1 MFGQPVRSVRMAL
14 QSAKNSLLE
23 PLLNRCT
30 NSPAVALD
38 AAKNEAPPQSLCP
51 EPSAGLAKASLV
63 QAYTCSGQT
72 QEKEELSNLAKGED
86 VKGASWD
93 KLIQPLGR
101 GSFDNLA
108 FVRAVVERGYAGPIG
123 LQCYGISIPA
133 EEHLEE
139 SLKVWR
145 NIRRESILQLGTLA
159 LT

>member
-72 QEKEELSNLAKGED
+72 QEKEELSNLATTLAHIARSARLAKISDE
-86 VKGASWD
+86 AS
-93 KLIQPLGR
+93 LEILE
-101 GSFDNLA
+101 
-108 FVRAVVERGYAGPIG
+108 VEVN
-123 LQCYGISIPA
+123 S
-133 EEHLEE
+133 
-139 SLKVWR
+139 SLKFLEKLMSCLKAFTTQNQQTQDWIQQISKSTIVTGLR
-145 NIRRESILQLGTLA
+145 L

>member
-72 QEKEELSNLAKGED
+72 QEKEELSNLATTLAHIARSARLAKISDEASLEILEVE
-86 VKGASWD
+86 VKS
-93 KLIQPLGR
+93 
-101 GSFDNLA
+101 
-108 FVRAVVERGYAGPIG
+108 
-123 LQCYGISIPA
+123 
-133 EEHLEE
+133 
-139 SLKVWR
+139 SLKFLEKLMSCLKAFTTQNQQTQDWIQQISKSTIETR
-145 NIRRESILQLGTLA
+145 LRL

>member
-72 QEKEELSNLAKGED
+72 QEKEELSNLATTLAHIARSARLAKISDEASLEILEVE
-86 VKGASWD
+86 VKS
-93 KLIQPLGR
+93 
-101 GSFDNLA
+101 
-108 FVRAVVERGYAGPIG
+108 
-123 LQCYGISIPA
+123 
-133 EEHLEE
+133 
-139 SLKVWR
+139 SLKFLEKLMSCLKAFTTQNQQTQDWIQQISKSTIVTGLR
-145 NIRRESILQLGTLA
+145 L

>member
-14 QSAKNSLLE
+14 QSAKSSLLE

-72 QEKEELSNLAKGED
+72 QEKEELSNLATTLAHIARSARLAKISDE
-86 VKGASWD
+86 AS
-93 KLIQPLGR
+93 LEILE
-101 GSFDNLA
+101 
-108 FVRAVVERGYAGPIG
+108 VEVN
-123 LQCYGISIPA
+123 S
-133 EEHLEE
+133 
-139 SLKVWR
+139 SLKFLEKLMSCLKAFTTQNQQTQDWIQQISKSTIVTGLR
-145 NIRRESILQLGTLA
+145 L

>member
-30 NSPAVALD
+30 NTPAVALD

-72 QEKEELSNLAKGED
+72 QEKEELSNLATTLAHTARSARLAKISDEASLEILEVE
-86 VKGASWD
+86 VKS
-93 KLIQPLGR
+93 
-101 GSFDNLA
+101 
-108 FVRAVVERGYAGPIG
+108 
-123 LQCYGISIPA
+123 
-133 EEHLEE
+133 
-139 SLKVWR
+139 SLKFLEKLMSCLKAFTTQNQQTQDWIQQISKSTIVTGLR
-145 NIRRESILQLGTLA
+145 P

>member
-72 QEKEELSNLAKGED
+72 QEKEELSNLATTLAHIARSARLAKISDE
-86 VKGASWD
+86 AS
-93 KLIQPLGR
+93 LEILE
-101 GSFDNLA
+101 
-108 FVRAVVERGYAGPIG
+108 VEVN
-123 LQCYGISIPA
+123 S
-133 EEHLEE
+133 
-139 SLKVWR
+139 SLKFLEKLMSCLKAFTTQNQQTQDWIQQISKSTIETR
-145 NIRRESILQLGTLA
+145 LRL

>member
-72 QEKEELSNLAKGED
+72 QEKEELSNLATTLAHTARSARLAKISDEASLEILEVE
-86 VKGASWD
+86 VKS
-93 KLIQPLGR
+93 
-101 GSFDNLA
+101 
-108 FVRAVVERGYAGPIG
+108 
-123 LQCYGISIPA
+123 
-133 EEHLEE
+133 
-139 SLKVWR
+139 SLKFLEKLMSCLKAFTTQNQQTQDWIQQISKSTIETR
-145 NIRRESILQLGTLA
+145 LRL

>member
-14 QSAKNSLLE
+14 QSAKSSLLE

-72 QEKEELSNLAKGED
+72 QEKEELSNLATTLAHIARSARLAKISDEASLEILEVE
-86 VKGASWD
+86 VKS
-93 KLIQPLGR
+93 
-101 GSFDNLA
+101 
-108 FVRAVVERGYAGPIG
+108 
-123 LQCYGISIPA
+123 
-133 EEHLEE
+133 
-139 SLKVWR
+139 SLKFLEKLMSCLKAFTTQNQQTQDWIQQISKSTIETR
-145 NIRRESILQLGTLA
+145 LRL

>member
-14 QSAKNSLLE
+14 QSAKSSLLE

-72 QEKEELSNLAKGED
+72 QEKEELSNLATTLAHIARSARLAKISDEASLEILEVE
-86 VKGASWD
+86 VKS
-93 KLIQPLGR
+93 
-101 GSFDNLA
+101 
-108 FVRAVVERGYAGPIG
+108 
-123 LQCYGISIPA
+123 
-133 EEHLEE
+133 
-139 SLKVWR
+139 SLKFLEKLMSCLKAFTTQNQQTQDWIQQISKSTIVTGLR
-145 NIRRESILQLGTLA
+145 L

>member
-14 QSAKNSLLE
+14 QSAKSSLLE

-30 NSPAVALD
+30 NTPAVALD

-72 QEKEELSNLAKGED
+72 QEKEELSNLATTLAHTAPSARLAKISDEASLEILEVE
-86 VKGASWD
+86 VKS
-93 KLIQPLGR
+93 
-101 GSFDNLA
+101 
-108 FVRAVVERGYAGPIG
+108 
-123 LQCYGISIPA
+123 
-133 EEHLEE
+133 
-139 SLKVWR
+139 SLKFLEKLMSCLKAFTTQNQQTQDWIQQISKSTIETR
-145 NIRRESILQLGTLA
+145 LRL

>member
-30 NSPAVALD
+30 NTPAVALD

-72 QEKEELSNLAKGED
+72 QEKEELSNLATTLAHTARSARLAKISDEASLEILEVE
-86 VKGASWD
+86 VKS
-93 KLIQPLGR
+93 
-101 GSFDNLA
+101 
-108 FVRAVVERGYAGPIG
+108 
-123 LQCYGISIPA
+123 
-133 EEHLEE
+133 
-139 SLKVWR
+139 SLKFLEKLMSCLKAFTTQNQQTQDWIQQISKSTIETR
-145 NIRRESILQLGTLA
+145 LRL